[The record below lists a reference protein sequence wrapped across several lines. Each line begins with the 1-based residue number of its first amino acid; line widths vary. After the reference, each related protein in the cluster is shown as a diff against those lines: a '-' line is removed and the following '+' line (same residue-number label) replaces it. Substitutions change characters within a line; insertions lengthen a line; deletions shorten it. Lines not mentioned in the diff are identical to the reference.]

1 MADTKTQILD
11 AAEALFAEHGVE
23 AVPLRRIIAEAGV
36 NQAAIHYHFG
46 SREALVQAVFARR
59 FDPLN
64 AERIRRLEDLEAE
77 ADGDVP
83 AIEDVLYAVVAP
95 AFHVSRETENGRRFR
110 RLAGRLFTERPGYLR
125 PIFNTLFSEVE
136 QRFDAVIRRA
146 LPELSESE
154 RAWRKHM
161 AIGSM
166 AYVLRELEWIHDCT
180 GGLCDT
186 TDVES
191 AICHLVAFM
200 AAGLKA
206 PVTGAVPVPR
216 PVGSVKGGQS

>member
-1 MADTKTQILD
+1 MADTKQQILD

-64 AERIRRLEDLEAE
+64 DERIQRLEELEAR
-77 ADGDVP
+77 AGGGVP
-83 AIEDVLYAVVAP
+83 SIEDVLYAVVAP
-95 AFHVSRETENGRRFR
+95 AFQVSRETESGRRFR

-146 LPELSESE
+146 LPGLPESE

-166 AYVLRELEWIHDCT
+166 SYVLRELEWIHDCT

-191 AICHLVAFM
+191 AIRHLVAFM

-206 PVTGAVPVPR
+206 PVTEPA
-216 PVGSVKGGQS
+216 SVESGGGGEP